1 MGDAMAVMIINI
13 AINGFDVSG
22 HVEHLVAEEV
32 NGTLLVRFDLADD
45 ELRILMGRDRAP
57 SIPDTR
63 RPHGV
68 TAWPKCYGCFGK
80 FSKCPSSNCP
90 EIIWTQCKEETKRFD
105 DERSAKLE
113 ISSIDVPAPPRTR
126 K

>member
-1 MGDAMAVMIINI
+1 MAVMIINI

-32 NGTLLVRFDLADD
+32 NGVLIVRFDLADD

-63 RPHGV
+63 RPHGAKV
-68 TAWPKCYGCFGK
+68 WPMLPVNSVAVIY
-80 FSKCPSSNCP
+80 
-90 EIIWTQCKEETKRFD
+90 QM
-105 DERSAKLE
+105 RSLVAFHHQK
-113 ISSIDVPAPPRTR
+113 AT
-126 K
+126 